1 MPSGSCAGSA
11 SSSRSRT
18 DGRATTTGSRPGRVL
33 LQQPE
38 AGSLAKPAQ
47 VVRVVLSLGPRALR
61 VPDLTGL
68 APRAAALKLARE
80 SLELGPVS
88 WLREP
93 AAPAGILAQDP
104 EPETPASKGEAVR
117 VLTNRGAPE
126 SRIVMPDLVGKDAE
140 AARARLEKFGF
151 KVGSARFETYEGVR
165 PEHDPQAV
173 PAGGLPALEPRGGFP
188 DRLPSPRHA
197 GGSPLMRVSIAPSL
211 LSADF
216 ARLADALAIAE
227 EGGADLVHVDVM
239 DGHFVPNLTIGPPVV
254 RALRKATRLPLDVH
268 LMIERPEATL
278 GAYLDAGANWMS
290 VHVEATDH
298 LQRCLDLVRRSGAK
312 AGAAINPGTPTSR
325 PVGGLDRPRLRR
337 RHVGQSRLGRPGL
350 PCAVGRQGP
359 RSARG
364 GPGRRLSAFDRGRRG
379 SRAWQ
384 RRGARFRRRGNTGRR
399 DRDLRSR

>member
-1 MPSGSCAGSA
+1 MARLFFRVLYGALLSAVFVGAVWFGFRRAIVGRSVTVPDLAGKTPEDA
-11 SSSRSRT
+11 IGIVRRV
-18 DGRATTTGSRPGRVL
+18 GLQFEEQNKRARYDDRIAAGRVL

-80 SLELGPVS
+80 SLELGPAS

-165 PEHDPQAV
+165 PNTILKQFP
-173 PAGGLPALEPRGGFP
+173 PAGY
-188 DRLPSPRHA
+188 
-197 GGSPLMRVSIAPSL
+197 PLSSREVVS
-211 LSADF
+211 
-216 ARLADALAIAE
+216 
-227 EGGADLVHVDVM
+227 
-239 DGHFVPNLTIGPPVV
+239 LTV
-254 RALRKATRLPLDVH
+254 
-268 LMIERPEATL
+268 
-278 GAYLDAGANWMS
+278 
-290 VHVEATDH
+290 
-298 LQRCLDLVRRSGAK
+298 
-312 AGAAINPGTPTSR
+312 SR
-325 PVGGLDRPRLRR
+325 PPDTP
-337 RHVGQSRLGRPGL
+337 
-350 PCAVGRQGP
+350 AAP
-359 RSARG
+359 RS
-364 GPGRRLSAFDRGRRG
+364 
-379 SRAWQ
+379 
-384 RRGARFRRRGNTGRR
+384 
-399 DRDLRSR
+399 